1 MKWTLKFPA
10 NGIKC
15 WLITC
20 LCSLLSACSTDL
32 TQYKANSPTFDLFG
46 YFVGK
51 THAWGM
57 VQDYSGLQTRRFE
70 VAIVG
75 QVSGNQ
81 LTLVEDFVFDDG
93 EVDQRIWTITRLD
106 NGQYQGEADDIIGV
120 AHGAEQGNALQ
131 WQYDFELKMDD
142 STVTVTFD
150 DWLYRQDDK
159 HVFNLTKIKKFGIEV
174 GTITLF
180 FQKQ

>member
-1 MKWTLKFPA
+1 M
-10 NGIKC
+10 KC

-20 LCSLLSACSTDL
+20 LCFLLSACSTDL

-106 NGQYQGEADDIIGV
+106 NGQYQGEADDIVGV